1 MSISLNAIQPIT
13 PSIQPTPLIQSML
26 EHNDQLPKDA
36 LPRDTQGTVQ
46 ENTHLMPAVTL
57 YNAHGILTKSN
68 PNSLI
73 AYA

>member
-1 MSISLNAIQPIT
+1 MPSLNAIEPIT
-13 PSIQPTPLIQSML
+13 PSIQPVLLIQSML

-36 LPRDTQGTVQ
+36 LPVDTQGTIQ
-46 ENTHLMPAVTL
+46 ENTHLMPSVTL